1 MSGYATRDGLFA
13 TGADRRLKD
22 VSHEKFGTFQ
32 IQSVTDLEKS
42 RFDAAAVNSK
52 GRLNRIAAI
61 NANARMIVM
70 GCVQP
75 KFSMDDV
82 PQIQGLDAGLVEW
95 LAKEIRS
102 HCGFDEEPEKNSE
115 TTDSDALP
123 SS

>member
-1 MSGYATRDGLFA
+1 MSGYATRDGLFS

-115 TTDSDALP
+115 TTDSDASP